1 MHSLFEPFFFL
12 TNTIDEAKRLCDSWT
27 IPASSSSLRCCFTA
41 SLSVGC
47 MGLSHSLK
55 CFSLFNL
62 IWCST
67 AVVWPCDMSSR
78 TKISGMDLI
87 FSRIRSGMGE
97 SSRLDAWL
105 SLFGSFPAAQA
116 APVPNSC
123 SNCWE
128 LDSLP
133 GPLIL
138 TWYKKN
144 DSRQNAYSINSWYTV
159 YAGDVHSTKAI
170 CRSEGQSLDLLHL
183 YCFQTSS
190 VSICLSYVVSTLC
203 CLPHY
208 SCTVSIRTPP
218 YTVIC
223 LNFIFYFPA
232 HALTYYLCGW
242 PLHELSMHLKLHCL
256 VLLCNLRWVISL
268 SILIQMC

>member
-116 APVPNSC
+116 GATVGNWIPSPVLWFWPGTRKTTQDRTLIPSI
-123 SNCWE
+123 
-128 LDSLP
+128 LDTP
-133 GPLIL
+133 C
-138 TWYKKN
+138 T
-144 DSRQNAYSINSWYTV
+144 REMC
-159 YAGDVHSTKAI
+159 TKAI

>member
-1 MHSLFEPFFFL
+1 MWYVIENKNLGDGSHLFQ
-12 TNTIDEAKRLCDSWT
+12 NTVWDGRIIK
-27 IPASSSSLRCCFTA
+27 I
-41 SLSVGC
+41 GC
-47 MGLSHSLK
+47 VVV
-55 CFSLFNL
+55 
-62 IWCST
+62 
-67 AVVWPCDMSSR
+67 AVWFISSR
-78 TKISGMDLI
+78 TS
-87 FSRIRSGMGE
+87 
-97 SSRLDAWL
+97 W
-105 SLFGSFPAAQA
+105 
-116 APVPNSC
+116 

>member
-97 SSRLDAWL
+97 SSRLDAWG

-116 APVPNSC
+116 GATVGNWIPSPVLWFWPGTRKTPQDRTLIPSI
-123 SNCWE
+123 
-128 LDSLP
+128 LDTPCTREMCIARKPSADQKGSPWICYIYTAFRLP
-133 GPLIL
+133 Q
-138 TWYKKN
+138 
-144 DSRQNAYSINSWYTV
+144 SASAYPMWLVLCVVCPIIH
-159 YAGDVHSTKAI
+159 AQFQ
-170 CRSEGQSLDLLHL
+170 SEHL
-183 YCFQTSS
+183 PIQ
-190 VSICLSYVVSTLC
+190 LSVSTLF
-203 CLPHY
+203 
-208 SCTVSIRTPP
+208 S
-218 YTVIC
+218 
-223 LNFIFYFPA
+223 
-232 HALTYYLCGW
+232 
-242 PLHELSMHLKLHCL
+242 
-256 VLLCNLRWVISL
+256 ISL
-268 SILIQMC
+268 HMPSLTICVGDLYMNSPCTLSFTV

>member
-116 APVPNSC
+116 GATVGNWIPSPVLWFWPGTRKTTQDRTLIPSI
-123 SNCWE
+123 
-128 LDSLP
+128 LDTPCTREMCIARKPSADQKGSPWICYIYTAFRLP
-133 GPLIL
+133 Q
-138 TWYKKN
+138 
-144 DSRQNAYSINSWYTV
+144 SASAYPMWLVLCVVCPIIH
-159 YAGDVHSTKAI
+159 GQFQ
-170 CRSEGQSLDLLHL
+170 SEHL
-183 YCFQTSS
+183 P
-190 VSICLSYVVSTLC
+190 IRLSVSTLF
-203 CLPHY
+203 
-208 SCTVSIRTPP
+208 S
-218 YTVIC
+218 
-223 LNFIFYFPA
+223 
-232 HALTYYLCGW
+232 
-242 PLHELSMHLKLHCL
+242 
-256 VLLCNLRWVISL
+256 ISL
-268 SILIQMC
+268 HMPSLTICVGDLYMNSPCTLSFTV